1 MVLGFYSVY
10 LNCSEY
16 PAVDHSA
23 YGILNCM
30 MGGFYTK
37 KIPTKSYQAS
47 AKTSDGF
54 TIVEALIVLA
64 VTGVLFVSIIG
75 VVSGKQSKA
84 QFTQGINSIRDE
96 IEQVINEVQSG
107 YYPEIDTT
115 QGTNQE
121 YMTIGKVIQ
130 FGVPSGSNPERYSVY
145 SIVASRAIREVSSD
159 TPLQVIDAATQ
170 VNSLKYGLTT
180 EWVNV
185 GGTGV
190 SSKAIGILTYF
201 SPSSAEPGS
210 EFGSQTTQIVPVTT
224 GAGDIGSGL
233 AASYAGRNPESGVE
247 ICFNGNNGQS
257 GLVTIGGNKQS
268 NSVTLSI
275 RNGNA
280 CEEL

>member
-1 MVLGFYSVY
+1 
-10 LNCSEY
+10 
-16 PAVDHSA
+16 
-23 YGILNCM
+23 M

-107 YYPEIDTT
+107 YYPEVDTA
-115 QGTNQE
+115 QGTKQD

-130 FGVPSGSNPERYSVY
+130 FNDPSGSDPERYSVY
-145 SIVASRAIREVSSD
+145 SVITNKNVKEITSDSTIQIV
-159 TPLQVIDAATQ
+159 DAATQ

-180 EWVNV
+180 KWMRI
-185 GGTGV
+185 GGAGGSNL

-201 SPSSAEPGS
+201 TASNMAVAGHEA
-210 EFGSQTTQIVPVTT
+210 GSQTTQIVPITT
-224 GAGDIGSGL
+224 TGDIGSGL
-233 AASYAGRNPESGVE
+233 AESYTGRNPESGVE
-247 ICFNGNNGQS
+247 VCFDGNNGQS
-257 GLVTIGGNKQS
+257 GLVTIGSNQQS

-275 RNGNA
+275 RNGND
-280 CEEL
+280 CEES

>member
-1 MVLGFYSVY
+1 
-10 LNCSEY
+10 
-16 PAVDHSA
+16 
-23 YGILNCM
+23 M

-107 YYPEIDTT
+107 YYPQTDEA
-115 QGTNQE
+115 QGQKQD
-121 YMTIGKVIQ
+121 YMTIGKVIK
-130 FGVPSGSNPERYSVY
+130 FNTPDGSDPERYSVY
-145 SIVASRAIREVSSD
+145 SLIAKRNITEIRKD
-159 TPLQVIDAATQ
+159 TPVEVVESATQ
-170 VNSLKYGLTT
+170 TNSLKYGLTT
-180 EWVNV
+180 EWIGVGADRNV
-185 GGTGV
+185 E
-190 SSKAIGILTYF
+190 AIGFITF
-201 SPSSAEPGS
+201 FASGS
-210 EFGSQTTQIVPVTT
+210 VSVDSMYGSQTTQIVPISD
-224 GAGDIGSGL
+224 ASNIGSGL
-233 AASYAGRNPESGVE
+233 ASGYVNDRNPSEGIS

-257 GLVTIGGNKQS
+257 GLITIGDDRQS

-280 CEEL
+280 CAES